1 LFLKNRRFFKSFTF
15 ARKKNRQRERAN
27 FVVRMPLRQLKDPF
41 FPDSVPALLD
51 RLFNLV
57 PWIDESVC
65 PVVPRILSFPG
76 ITVRG
81 RCIHVQTDHHLR
93 VGLK

>member
-1 LFLKNRRFFKSFTF
+1 MAFKTLKG
-15 ARKKNRQRERAN
+15 
-27 FVVRMPLRQLKDPF
+27 PF

-57 PWIDESVC
+57 PRIDETVC
-65 PVVPRILSFPG
+65 PVPRILGFPG